1 MELRPL
7 DDYRD
12 ALKQAIQ
19 REEDAMDFYE
29 KASAVVHQ
37 ADQKALLKRLSI
49 EEKGHKK
56 ILADFATDI
65 SAPPQGSFIP
75 SRYTFHPVTKADLT
89 VDDIF
94 KIAIELEE
102 ESIDFYARFLV
113 YFYKTGH
120 EEVFKKIFDAEMK
133 HKEALQKNCAAF
145 SKK

>member
-37 ADQKALLKRLSI
+37 ADQKALLKRLAI

-133 HKEALQKNCAAF
+133 HKEALQKNFAAF
-145 SKK
+145 SKQ

>member
-37 ADQKALLKRLSI
+37 ADQKALLKRLAI

-133 HKEALQKNCAAF
+133 HKEALQKNFSAF
-145 SKK
+145 SKQ

>member
-37 ADQKALLKRLSI
+37 ADQKALLKRLAI

-120 EEVFKKIFDAEMK
+120 EEVFKKIFDAEMQ
-133 HKEALQKNCAAF
+133 HKEALQKNFAAF

>member
-1 MELRPL
+1 MELKPL

-12 ALKQAIQ
+12 ALKEAIK
-19 REEDAMDFYE
+19 REEDATQFYE
-29 KASAVVHQ
+29 EASAVVHQ
-37 ADQKALLKRLSI
+37 ADQKALLKRLAI

-56 ILADFATDI
+56 ILADFATDL
-65 SAPPQGSFIP
+65 ATPPKGSFIP

-94 KIAIELEE
+94 RIAIEIEE

-120 EEVFKKIFDAEMK
+120 EEVFKKIFDTEMK
-133 HKEALQKNCAAF
+133 HKEALQKNCEAF
-145 SKK
+145 SRR